1 MPVEFLLMLAQ
12 MNPLLLCKEMFIADP
27 ADKTSACR
35 ANETLSCDVRHAAG
49 FAGFF
54 LRGLALT
61 ALRGVA
67 GRIAIGPPAALAE
80 TSSGSGPDLNCAR
93 HGGESCDLFLIM
105 QAVMRSTS
113 GMSEPHRRNAS
124 PVQACCCSAV

>member
-1 MPVEFLLMLAQ
+1 MQRPQARRQFVA
-12 MNPLLLCKEMFIADP
+12 N
-27 ADKTSACR
+27 KTVKPR
-35 ANETLSCDVRHAAG
+35 DVRHAAG
-49 FAGFF
+49 FAGFL

-67 GRIAIGPPAALAE
+67 GRITIGRPADRAE

-93 HGGESCDLFLIM
+93 QGGESCDLFLIM

-113 GMSEPHRRNAS
+113 GMSALHRRNAS
-124 PVQACCCSAV
+124 LVQAFCCSAV

>member
-1 MPVEFLLMLAQ
+1 VKP
-12 MNPLLLCKEMFIADP
+12 
-27 ADKTSACR
+27 
-35 ANETLSCDVRHAAG
+35 CDVGHAAG

-54 LRGLALT
+54 FRGFAPT

-67 GRIAIGPPAALAE
+67 GRITIGRPADLAE
-80 TSSGSGPDLNCAR
+80 TSPGSGPALNCAR
-93 HGGESCDLFLIM
+93 QGGESCDLFLIM

-113 GMSEPHRRNAS
+113 GMSALQRRNAS